1 MNNNEFNNIEI
12 PKEID
17 LFIKNGLNKAII
29 DKKRRKNKIAKMA
42 ISASIM
48 GAIFTGFSLN
58 VIAQRMPFLNNVFE
72 ELKNNKSSETMSIS
86 FNEYIDKYS
95 QPINQTVTSNGITV
109 TAEKVVIP
117 RLSFSLSFGIVYSI
131 SKLKAFLFTV

>member
-1 MNNNEFNNIEI
+1 MNNNEFDNFEI

-48 GAIFTGFSLN
+48 GALFI
-58 VIAQRMPFLNNVFE
+58 VI
-72 ELKNNKSSETMSIS
+72 ELK
-86 FNEYIDKYS
+86 
-95 QPINQTVTSNGITV
+95 
-109 TAEKVVIP
+109 KV
-117 RLSFSLSFGIVYSI
+117 R
-131 SKLKAFLFTV
+131 K

>member
-1 MNNNEFNNIEI
+1 MNNNEFDNFEI

-17 LFIKNGLNKAII
+17 LFIKNSLNKAII

-72 ELKNNKSSETMSIS
+72 ELKNNKSE
-86 FNEYIDKYS
+86 NEREVEI
-95 QPINQTVTSNGITV
+95 
-109 TAEKVVIP
+109 AEKLKVTNYENVNVIFVDQD
-117 RLSFSLSFGIVYSI
+117 RLVQQNKSWIDMILSRNE
-131 SKLKAFLFTV
+131 K

>member
-72 ELKNNKSSETMSIS
+72 ELKNNKVTIKDMLNGTQEEIYLKDIIS
-86 FNEYIDKYS
+86 YL
-95 QPINQTVTSNGITV
+95 Q
-109 TAEKVVIP
+109 
-117 RLSFSLSFGIVYSI
+117 
-131 SKLKAFLFTV
+131 KLIHKDNY